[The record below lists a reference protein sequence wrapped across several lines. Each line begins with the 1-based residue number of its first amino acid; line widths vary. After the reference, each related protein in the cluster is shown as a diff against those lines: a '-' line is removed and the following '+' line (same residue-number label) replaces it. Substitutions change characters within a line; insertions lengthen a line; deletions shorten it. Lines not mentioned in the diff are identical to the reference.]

1 MQYNEIVST
10 TFHFPSH
17 KGAIHRLTAACVNHF
32 SLWTVIVLK
41 QVTAI
46 LLNFI
51 LQYRHLLQCKINP
64 FLRWL
69 QTTMLLLFRV
79 FSCKFNYTNSTIQI
93 QNFTWEVAQGNVSRC
108 FKVKFCHCG
117 CVENV
122 QKSARQK
129 GIHSA
134 DLKKRMPK
142 AYFILRMTYHYYA
155 FY

>member
-17 KGAIHRLTAACVNHF
+17 KGAVHQLTAACVYHF

-69 QTTMLLLFRV
+69 QTTMLLYSGCLV
-79 FSCKFNYTNSTIQI
+79 ANSTIQI

-142 AYFILRMTYHYYA
+142 AYFILRMAYHYYA